1 MLKAY
6 FLIEVDLS
14 IYNITSSLKQTT
26 KTDIMSLKIFKEN
39 KINKERAEDENTA
52 NQLLQDGEEALSL
65 AQIIETRI
73 DNLNDLLF
81 EVVTKKEEKME
92 GDLAENK

>member
-1 MLKAY
+1 M
-6 FLIEVDLS
+6 DWS

-26 KTDIMSLKIFKEN
+26 KTDIMSLKIFKEK

-65 AQIIETRI
+65 A
-73 DNLNDLLF
+73 
-81 EVVTKKEEKME
+81 
-92 GDLAENK
+92 

>member
-14 IYNITSSLKQTT
+14 IYNIISSLKQTT

-65 AQIIETRI
+65 A
-73 DNLNDLLF
+73 
-81 EVVTKKEEKME
+81 
-92 GDLAENK
+92 

>member
-26 KTDIMSLKIFKEN
+26 KINIMSLKIFKE
-39 KINKERAEDENTA
+39 KKLNKEKT
-52 NQLLQDGEEALSL
+52 
-65 AQIIETRI
+65 
-73 DNLNDLLF
+73 
-81 EVVTKKEEKME
+81 
-92 GDLAENK
+92 

>member
-26 KTDIMSLKIFKEN
+26 KTDIMNLPIFREKI
-39 KINKERAEDENTA
+39 INIEKSQDEQTVN
-52 NQLLQDGEEALSL
+52 
-65 AQIIETRI
+65 
-73 DNLNDLLF
+73 
-81 EVVTKKEEKME
+81 
-92 GDLAENK
+92 